1 MSPAVAPRGNLKRL
15 ALFALALAFLWFARD
30 GARHGPPRHQ
40 AEWLQADDV
49 MLRVL
54 RDGSGDTT
62 LVLLHGYGESL
73 MAYRATFDQLAR
85 KYRVIALDLPGFGLS
100 DKPDRPYDLGSY
112 DRRLSDFLRRWVR
125 GPIVIVGH
133 SMGGEV
139 AAQLALSH
147 PDRIVA
153 VVLISPAG
161 YALAPLVADAAG
173 MPGSTLGW
181 AASAI
186 SSAMPPQDPA
196 WLSEPADRTTYDP
209 ASDPAYRSAAERVL
223 RDFDFTALKE
233 RFGEIRQP
241 TLLLW
246 GRRDPTIPF
255 AVGERIAAELPCRR
269 FVPLDNMLHRPH
281 ESNPDTVVSEIERFL
296 TAPSAACGA

>member
-1 MSPAVAPRGNLKRL
+1 LKRL
-15 ALFALALAFLWFARD
+15 ALLVLVLAIPWFTRD
-30 GARHGPPRHQ
+30 GASHGHPRHR

-54 RDGSGDTT
+54 RDGKGDTT

-73 MAYRATFDQLAR
+73 MAYRTTFDQLVR
-85 KYRVIALDLPGFGLS
+85 RYRVVALDLPGFGLS
-100 DKPDRPYDLGSY
+100 DKPDRAYDLASY

-147 PDRIVA
+147 PDQIVA
-153 VVLISPAG
+153 LVLISPAG

-173 MPGSTLGW
+173 MSASTLGW
-181 AASAI
+181 AASAM

-196 WLSEPADRTTYDP
+196 WLSEPADRAGYTP
-209 ASDPAYRSAAERVL
+209 ASDPAYRLAAERVL

-233 RFGEIRQP
+233 RFSEIRQP

-255 AVGERIAAELPCRR
+255 AVGEQIAAELPCRR
-269 FVPLDNMLHRPH
+269 FVPLDNLLHRPH
-281 ESNPDTVVSEIERFL
+281 ESNPDTVVREIEGFL
-296 TAPSAACGA
+296 RDPTAVCGT